1 MATVASDR
9 RAEAEARIRAV
20 MKQLLS
26 GDVPKGFKCDVSS
39 LSALANVPRATLYR
53 TYPHLKAEFDQH
65 LGRLREA
72 GKEPDP
78 HVAQVERLKSEV
90 MGLRDRLSRAN
101 TVTAELEAFRHSAL
115 SRLAAQHEE
124 ITALRRDLE
133 AARAN
138 CFGQFSRPHETGP

>member
-1 MATVASDR
+1 
-9 RAEAEARIRAV
+9 

-26 GDVPKGFKCDVSS
+26 GDVPTGFKCDVSS

-53 TYPHLKAEFDQH
+53 TYPHLEAEFDQH

-78 HVAQVERLKSEV
+78 HRAQVERLKSEV
-90 MGLRDRLSRAN
+90 MGLQDRLSRAN
-101 TVTAELEAFRHSAL
+101 AVTAELEAFRYTAL

-124 ITALRRDLE
+124 TLRS
-133 AARAN
+133 AAT
-138 CFGQFSRPHETGP
+138 GRPSEQVRSAPATVREQRPCQAGARMSA